1 MSTPLTGVHASTVRA
16 MHGRLPWLAPQDLT
30 PEQRGVYDDITGGP
44 RASGAGRALGL
55 TDADGRLHGPFNAM
69 LVSPALGDAVQRLG
83 AAVRY
88 RTALTDRAR
97 EIAILE
103 VARAERSDFEWFA
116 HERIGARVGLTA
128 DELRALQHGE
138 AASTFDATEH
148 AVHALV
154 ASLTRSGDVDDSA
167 YAAATATLGATAVVE
182 LVTLVGYY
190 RLLALAMRVHRTP
203 LPDGAAPPVWPAPPP
218 A

>member
-1 MSTPLTGVHASTVRA
+1 MDD
-16 MHGRLPWLAPQDLT
+16 MHGRLPWLTPQDLAI
-30 PEQRGVYDDITGGP
+30 EQRAVYDDITGGP
-44 RASGAGRALGL
+44 RASGPGSALGL

-69 LVSPALGDAVQRLG
+69 LVNPALGDAVQRLG

-88 RTALTDRAR
+88 RTTFTDRAR

-116 HERIGARVGLTA
+116 HERIGTRVGLRA
-128 DELRALQHGE
+128 DELAALQRGD
-138 AASTFDATEH
+138 AAGSFDATER
-148 AVHALV
+148 AVHAFV
-154 ASLTRSGDVDDSA
+154 AALTCAGDADDA
-167 YAAATATLGATAVVE
+167 TYATATDALGATAVVE

-203 LPDGAAPPVWPAPPP
+203 LPDGAAPPAWPSA
-218 A
+218 

>member
-1 MSTPLTGVHASTVRA
+1 MDDL
-16 MHGRLPWLAPQDLT
+16 HGRLPWLAPHDLT
-30 PEQRGVYDDITGGP
+30 TEQRAVYDDITGGP
-44 RASGAGRALGL
+44 RASGAGGALGL

-69 LVSPALGDAVQRLG
+69 LVNPALGDAVQRLG

-88 RTALTDRAR
+88 RTAFTDRAR

-116 HERIGARVGLTA
+116 HERIGARAGLGA
-128 DELRALQHGE
+128 DELAALHRGE
-138 AASTFDATEH
+138 AASSFDSTER
-148 AVHALV
+148 AVHAFV
-154 ASLTRSGDVDDSA
+154 AALTRTGDADDA
-167 YAAATATLGATAVVE
+167 TYATAADVLGATAVVE

-203 LPDGAAPPVWPAPPP
+203 LPDGAAPPAWPSA
-218 A
+218 